1 MRQFLIQLHTLTD
14 KLLPYAIM
22 ILAVDFVIH
31 FFYPIFHLEYHI
43 YFIISQ
49 VLGLSIF
56 ALDLGFKFHRAITW
70 PDFLKS
76 SWFDIVALFPFFVVF
91 RVFEALGLIGEL
103 SSAMNNAQGAVGR
116 GREIERIIHFERFI
130 EPIFKSPR
138 FLKVLHFYNK
148 P

>member
-1 MRQFLIQLHTLTD
+1 MHKSLIKIHKITD

-31 FFYPIFHLEYHI
+31 FFSPIFHLEYYI
-43 YFIISQ
+43 YFIIFQ

-56 ALDLGFKFHRAITW
+56 ALDLGFKFYRATTW
-70 PDFLKS
+70 PEFLKS
-76 SWFDIVALFPFFVVF
+76 SWIDIVALFPFFVVF
-91 RVFEALGLIGEL
+91 RVFEALGLIEEL
-103 SSAMNNAQGAVGR
+103 SSVMNNAQGAVGR